1 MVAERKNL
9 RKSFNVVSIKYNYS
23 TNMSCLAHP
32 PPPAPLA
39 DPPPPPPPP
48 PPPLIL
54 SKGLQHQSIK
64 KALEGH
70 L

>member
-1 MVAERKNL
+1 
-9 RKSFNVVSIKYNYS
+9 
-23 TNMSCLAHP
+23 MSYLAH

-39 DPPPPPPPP
+39 DPHPP